1 MGEEEVRVA
10 SCVEAWIEISLRK
23 GRSPSTA
30 VASCVEAWIEITP
43 SFRFQSDFCVAS
55 CVEAWIEIVFG
66 ENVSPGGRS
75 LPAWKRGLK

>member
-55 CVEAWIEIVFG
+55 CVEAWIEIILQISEIV
-66 ENVSPGGRS
+66 NVSSRF
-75 LPAWKRGLK
+75 LRGSVD